1 MSPSP
6 CLPHG
11 RRPASR
17 ANSPSAHT
25 PPGAGGRP
33 GSRSATPRRPG
44 SLGWPGEGRP
54 RPPPPCDWPVS
65 DNREGQRQGHGSR
78 QHVHQLRGGT
88 TVSRRTREQRPGPC
102 SAGPSVPPSP
112 RPPGMGPDELLTVYP
127 IMSNPPPMGR
137 FRRDF
142 DPTRRWL
149 AGGPEGG
156 SEVQRASRPIPM
168 SLDWPLL
175 TLGPASRNLHASPSP
190 SASRVWGSPSVWV
203 TGGPSGSPG
212 RATGSAGRDALHRK
226 ALRASDFPVTRSFS
240 LLGGGA
246 PQRLSSLTKI
256 LSKAEG
262 VPPLCTCPRM
272 VTRVSYPSCVTTS
285 CGKQSDTGR
294 HLVLCAGA
302 GDSGVL
308 SSDLRGGD
316 FQCLKFAS

>member
-1 MSPSP
+1 
-6 CLPHG
+6 
-11 RRPASR
+11 
-17 ANSPSAHT
+17 
-25 PPGAGGRP
+25 
-33 GSRSATPRRPG
+33 
-44 SLGWPGEGRP
+44 
-54 RPPPPCDWPVS
+54 
-65 DNREGQRQGHGSR
+65 
-78 QHVHQLRGGT
+78 
-88 TVSRRTREQRPGPC
+88 
-102 SAGPSVPPSP
+102 
-112 RPPGMGPDELLTVYP
+112 
-127 IMSNPPPMGR
+127 MSNPPPMGR

-212 RATGSAGRDALHRK
+212 RATGSAGRDALHRM

-285 CGKQSDTGR
+285 CGKQRHRTSSRALCRGWGLGSPFLGPTRGR
-294 HLVLCAGA
+294 LPVSKVRFLAERLGEW
-302 GDSGVL
+302 
-308 SSDLRGGD
+308 
-316 FQCLKFAS
+316 